1 MNKDFLLSCFC
12 QPPPT
17 PKDTVPQESGWPC
30 LLTTV
35 ESLMSLGWSSCS
47 KIILVCHTCAILCSS
62 LCAPILLYKM
72 EDPLKVFVG
81 GLHKHL
87 NKPNVLEML
96 GQYGFVPLDVHM
108 PQNHPGTAFVVFHT
122 SEEARQC
129 CRCFDAVKD
138 YKWSEHPL
146 QVSWAKMGVY
156 SCYIL

>member
-1 MNKDFLLSCFC
+1 
-12 QPPPT
+12 
-17 PKDTVPQESGWPC
+17 
-30 LLTTV
+30 
-35 ESLMSLGWSSCS
+35 
-47 KIILVCHTCAILCSS
+47 
-62 LCAPILLYKM
+62 M
-72 EDPLKVFVG
+72 EDPLKVFLG

-108 PQNHPGTAFVVFHT
+108 PQGTSTASIAFVIFGTA
-122 SEEARQC
+122 EEAQQC

-138 YKWSEHPL
+138 YRWSAHHL